1 MDADM
6 SSVMDVPPVA
16 PTTSREWLR
25 LASFARR
32 LAWASLVWATIEGI
46 IGVVAGMLAGSIA
59 LTGFGLDS
67 AIEGFASVIVVWRFT
82 GSRTLSIGAEQRSQQ
97 MVAVSFFLLAPY
109 LGVDALRTLVVEHHA
124 ESSTVGIALT
134 GGTLLIC
141 PGLGIVKQ
149 RIGERLGSRATV
161 GEGRQ
166 NLLCGGLAAGVLLGL
181 LANSLL
187 GLWWLDPVVG
197 LGIAGACIREGRK
210 TWRGEACE
218 CGTCPVPVGEL

>member
-1 MDADM
+1 M
-6 SSVMDVPPVA
+6 SSVIDVPPVA

-32 LAWASLVWATIEGI
+32 LAWASLLWATIEGI
-46 IGVVAGMLAGSIA
+46 VGVVAGMLAGSIA
-59 LTGFGLDS
+59 LTGYGLDS
-67 AIEGFASVIVVWRFT
+67 AIEGFASVIVIWRFT
-82 GSRTLSIGAEQRSQQ
+82 GPRTLSQGAEQRAQR

-134 GGTLLIC
+134 AGTLLIC

-149 RIGERLGSRATV
+149 RVGERLGSRATV

-166 NLLCGGLAAGVLLGL
+166 NLLCGGLAAGVLVGL

-197 LGIAGACIREGRK
+197 IAIAGACIHEGRK
-210 TWRGEACE
+210 TREARLASAA
-218 CGTCPVPVGEL
+218 PVPCL